1 VANNGDTHEL
11 DAPQRVSGMR
21 VPESWSL
28 HKKPGGLSD
37 SADDAWRQ
45 TGFFLSEHLNMLE
58 TGLDLQVRTAASGYA
73 PSARTMAMAAFASL
87 WSRALLSSA
96 DAVALVRR
104 GAYQSAVALI
114 RQTIEHVAAQATLFD
129 EPTSF
134 PNWAAQAYAQN
145 KTLRAEVIGLGH
157 FFGGDIIAQDDQLR
171 PIYRAAGDLGR
182 PNFGPTALF
191 VANEAGPHKYPLIF
205 ADEAFHLGWAQLL
218 LDWLLQIEASQLNI
232 VLNTHKLFPAPPEL
246 RAEVASYVSSIEIFL
261 LDKDRCRLEE
271 HIDTEGRRHHLITN
285 FRRRPTDAPRRIL
298 L

>member
-1 VANNGDTHEL
+1 MPSNGDAHEL

-21 VPESWSL
+21 VPENWAL
-28 HKKPGGLSD
+28 HKKPDGLSD

-45 TGFFLSEHLNMLE
+45 TGFFLSEHLDRLE
-58 TGLDLQVRTAASGYA
+58 TGLDLQVRTASSGYT

-96 DAVALVRR
+96 DAVALVQR

-114 RQTIEHVAAQATLFD
+114 RQTIEHVAAQATLLD

-134 PNWAAQAYAQN
+134 SNWASQAYSQDG
-145 KTLRAEVIGLGH
+145 TLRAEVIGLGH
-157 FFGGDIIAQDDQLR
+157 FFGGDVIAQDDQLR
-171 PIYRAAGDLGR
+171 SIYRAAGDLGR

-218 LDWLLQIEASQLNI
+218 LDWLLQIESRQLNL
-232 VLNTHKLFPAPPEL
+232 VLNTHELFPAPHEL
-246 RAEVASYVSSIEIFL
+246 SAELASFVSGIEVFL
-261 LDKDRCRLEE
+261 LDRDRCRLEE
-271 HIDTEGRRHHLITN
+271 HTDREGRRHHLITN
-285 FRRRPTDAPRRIL
+285 FRRRPTDMPRRIL